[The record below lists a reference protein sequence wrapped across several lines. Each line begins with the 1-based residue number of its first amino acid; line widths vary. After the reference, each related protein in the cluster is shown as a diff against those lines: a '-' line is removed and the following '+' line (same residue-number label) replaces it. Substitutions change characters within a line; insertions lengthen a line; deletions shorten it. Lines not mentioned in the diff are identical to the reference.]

1 MITRPLWK
9 GLLERAWK
17 SVPVVW
23 LTGVRRAGKTTLVRS
38 LPEATYLNCDLPS
51 VAARVADPES
61 FYASLTTP
69 FVLFDEIHQL
79 PDPSRLLKIGADT
92 RPELRILATG
102 SSTLSATRKFRDSL
116 TGRKRSVQL
125 VPVLAEEL
133 PAFGVTRL
141 EDRLFLGGLPE
152 LLLAGRADPEYRSEW
167 LDSYYA
173 RDVQELFR
181 VEKRGAFLLLAEALL
196 RQSGGLLDI
205 SKLAKLVGLS
215 RPTVMTYLEALTV
228 THVVH
233 VLRPFHGGKK
243 RELLAQPKVYGFDT
257 GFVAHARGWTDLR
270 PEDLGKLWEH
280 LVLDT
285 LLALPGVQKI
295 HFWRDRSQREIDFVL
310 PRGRGA
316 CDALECK
323 WNPATLDGRNLA
335 AFRSLHPKGMNY
347 VVAPYVRE
355 PYRTRCGALEVT
367 VTGAANLRELLPVAE
382 DSVAESSPEHS

>member
-1 MITRPLWK
+1 MITRPHWQ

-17 SVPVVW
+17 AAPVVW

-38 LPEATYLNCDLPS
+38 LPDATYLNCDLPS
-51 VAARVADPES
+51 VAARVADPEA
-61 FYASLTTP
+61 FYSGLSTRFA
-69 FVLFDEIHQL
+69 LFDEVHQL

-92 RPELRILATG
+92 RPDLRILATG

-116 TGRKRSVQL
+116 TGRKRSVNL
-125 VPVLAEEL
+125 VPVLVEEL
-133 PAFGVTRL
+133 EAFGVSRI
-141 EDRLFLGGLPE
+141 EDRLFLGGLPQV
-152 LLLAGRADPEYRSEW
+152 LLTGRADPEFRSEW
-167 LDSYYA
+167 LDSYYS

-196 RQSGGLLDI
+196 RQSGGLLDV

-215 RPTVMTYLEALTV
+215 RPTVTTYLEALTV

-233 VLRPFHGGKK
+233 VLRPFHGGRK

-257 GFVAHARGWTDLR
+257 GFVVHARGWTDLR

-285 LLALPGVQKI
+285 LLALPGAPRI
-295 HFWRDRSQREIDFVL
+295 HFWRDHSQREIDFVL

-323 WNPATLDGRNLA
+323 WNPTTLDGRNLA
-335 AFRSLHPKGMNY
+335 AFRSLHPKGANY
-347 VVAPYVRE
+347 VVAPHVRE
-355 PYRTRCGALEVT
+355 PYRTRSGGLEVT
-367 VTGAANLRELLPVAE
+367 VTGAANLRDLLPSAL
-382 DSVAESSPEHS
+382 D